1 MVEDTQLALVG
12 LEKPEGEGN
21 AKTGPWITRMEQHEA
36 WPTLSRMR
44 VMLTVRIALDRI
56 KVRDLLQLQLGQVL
70 ESGWSHTNDVSL
82 TAGEV
87 RLAWSEFEVSGQRI
101 GVRLTQLA

>member
-1 MVEDTQLALVG
+1 MVEDRQLAVVALDK
-12 LEKPEGEGN
+12 LSSEGDTN
-21 AKTGPWITRMEQHEA
+21 AAPWITRMEQHEA

-56 KVRDLLQLQLGQVL
+56 KVRDLLQLQQGQVL
-70 ESGWSHTNDVSL
+70 VSRWSHTNDVPL